1 MPYRTEHSC
10 RLVEPNQVDVVG
22 SEEREHDGKKYRVI
36 FAKPKG
42 GDGSVEQAYRYP
54 ADGWSESEARAHC
67 RAHDGILFEPATGH
81 EAGVEL
87 RFWAAVHSIETREEK
102 RLATFYLL
110 NTSLNRN
117 RWRVTDKAL
126 EDALPTL
133 LNKALN
139 CISGYRVDHV
149 QDPLQVGR
157 WVKVDKPD
165 GYALARAEITDDVAW
180 EKLNSGEWGPVSVVI
195 RAFKVTCSKCGADI
209 TSAPDEHIVSGE
221 AHEVVE
227 SFVFNRVDFVDEPA
241 YPQAGLLNIGL
252 VAEADGGMIR
262 ILQAS
267 VVSFEET
274 VKAPEDHAWDAGAAE
289 GRVRSWAG
297 GPDKEKIEW
306 SKYRRAFAWYDS
318 EDPENFA
325 AYKLPHHDVIDGRLA
340 VVWRGVAAAMGVV
353 LGAHGGVDV
362 PQSEHRGVY
371 SHLARHYRQFEKE
384 HPEYHAQSTDGQ
396 AAGSLGGSPNPE
408 EKERKKR
415 MEAKIAE
422 LEQKLETLKTEK
434 TTLNA
439 ENNSLKGRVK
449 ALEDERHQE
458 RVDAALEARDKAD
471 LVKDRQAEAT
481 RLKELDDRTLDL
493 LKEDAEKVA
502 EKMAKAQ
509 PTGPKTKY
517 TGDDKT
523 SFEASVESKRE
534 ELFGYKRDASGK
546 VVS

>member
-10 RLVEPNQVDVVG
+10 RLVEPNKVDVVG

-54 ADGWSESEARAHC
+54 ADGWSESEARTHC

-157 WVKVDKPD
+157 WVKVNKPD
-165 GYALARAEITDDVAW
+165 GYALAKAEITDDVAW
-180 EKLNSGEWGPVSVVI
+180 EKLNRGEWGPVSVVI

-227 SFVFNRVDFVDEPA
+227 SFFFNRVDFVDEPA

-252 VAEADGGMIR
+252 VAEADGSLIR
-262 ILQAS
+262 IFQAS

-274 VKAPEDHAWDAGAAE
+274 VKAPEDHAWDADAAE
-289 GRVRSWAG
+289 ARVRSWAG
-297 GPDKEKIEW
+297 GPDKEKVDW
-306 SKYRRAFAWYDS
+306 GKYRRAFAWYDS

-325 AYKLPHHDVIDGRLA
+325 AYKLPHHDIVDGRLG

-384 HPEYHAQSTDGQ
+384 PPEYHAQSTSGQ
-396 AAGSLGGSPNPE
+396 ATGSLGGSPNPE

-434 TTLNA
+434 T
-439 ENNSLKGRVK
+439 SLKTEFDAIK
-449 ALEDERHQE
+449 AERHQE
-458 RVDAALEARDKAD
+458 RVDAALEARAKAD

-509 PTGPKTKY
+509 PTGPKAKY
-517 TGDDKT
+517 TGDDKST
-523 SFEASVESKRE
+523 FEAAVESKRE

-546 VVS
+546 VMS

>member
-165 GYALARAEITDDVAW
+165 GYALAKAEITDDVAW

-227 SFVFNRVDFVDEPA
+227 SFVFNRVDFVNEPA
-241 YPQAGLLNIGL
+241 YPQAGVITVDRL
-252 VAEADGGMIR
+252 VEASSPTRGAPTSLSKVDGPQGA
-262 ILQAS
+262 Q
-267 VVSFEET
+267 
-274 VKAPEDHAWDAGAAE
+274 GAA
-289 GRVRSWAG
+289 
-297 GPDKEKIEW
+297 
-306 SKYRRAFAWYDS
+306 
-318 EDPENFA
+318 
-325 AYKLPHHDVIDGRLA
+325 
-340 VVWRGVAAAMGVV
+340 
-353 LGAHGGVDV
+353 
-362 PQSEHRGVY
+362 Q
-371 SHLARHYRQFEKE
+371 
-384 HPEYHAQSTDGQ
+384 
-396 AAGSLGGSPNPE
+396 NPE

-415 MEAKIAE
+415 MEAKISE

-439 ENNSLKGRVK
+439 ENDSLKGRVK
-449 ALEDERHQE
+449 ALEDERHKE
-458 RVDAALEARDKAD
+458 RVDAALEARAKAD

-509 PTGPKTKY
+509 PTGPKAKY

>member
-1 MPYRTEHSC
+1 VPYRTEHSC

-209 TSAPDEHIVSGE
+209 TSTPDEHIVSGE

-227 SFVFNRVDFVDEPA
+227 SFVFNRVDFVAEPA
-241 YPQAGLLNIGL
+241 YPQAG
-252 VAEADGGMIR
+252 
-262 ILQAS
+262 IL
-267 VVSFEET
+267 T
-274 VKAPEDHAWDAGAAE
+274 M
-289 GRVRSWAG
+289 
-297 GPDKEKIEW
+297 
-306 SKYRRAFAWYDS
+306 
-318 EDPENFA
+318 
-325 AYKLPHHDVIDGRLA
+325 GRLA
-340 VVWRGVAAAMGVV
+340 GSTAPEEIVLYSSLSKVDGPQGAQGAA
-353 LGAHGGVDV
+353 
-362 PQSEHRGVY
+362 Q
-371 SHLARHYRQFEKE
+371 
-384 HPEYHAQSTDGQ
+384 
-396 AAGSLGGSPNPE
+396 NPE

-415 MEAKIAE
+415 MEAKISE

-439 ENNSLKGRVK
+439 ENDSLKGRVK

-458 RVDAALEARDKAD
+458 RVDAALEARAKAD